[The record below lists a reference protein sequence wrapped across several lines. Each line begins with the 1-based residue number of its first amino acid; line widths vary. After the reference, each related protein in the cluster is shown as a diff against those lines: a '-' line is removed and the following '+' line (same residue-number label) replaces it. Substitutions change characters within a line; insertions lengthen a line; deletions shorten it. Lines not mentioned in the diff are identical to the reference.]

1 MEDTVP
7 VDYDRLINLLP
18 VIQSFINK
26 KKDKEAIDLEETVKE
41 VASALGIDDIAAF
54 AQDEISKA
62 LSTQVDEENA
72 EKLAATIVSIGV
84 EVTPRVMEYVQK
96 GSTSADLFRNLNKV
110 YADYSE
116 ALAETIKNSYGIVLS
131 PETQESIAQFSL
143 DAVSVY
149 CFMAAYKIY
158 KKAADDASIAHE
170 QRLIIEKRCQ
180 ESADAYER
188 CHMEMETL
196 VDRYLGKR
204 LRFFESGIEA
214 MDSSILADDTD
225 GYIAANAKLQESLGR
240 SQQFHTQEEFD
251 DLMFSDDVFKL

>member
-18 VIQSFINK
+18 VIQSFIKK

-72 EKLAATIVSIGV
+72 EKLAAMIVSIGV

-110 YADYSE
+110 SADYSE
-116 ALAETIKNSYGIVLS
+116 A
-131 PETQESIAQFSL
+131 
-143 DAVSVY
+143 
-149 CFMAAYKIY
+149 
-158 KKAADDASIAHE
+158 
-170 QRLIIEKRCQ
+170 
-180 ESADAYER
+180 
-188 CHMEMETL
+188 
-196 VDRYLGKR
+196 
-204 LRFFESGIEA
+204 
-214 MDSSILADDTD
+214 
-225 GYIAANAKLQESLGR
+225 
-240 SQQFHTQEEFD
+240 
-251 DLMFSDDVFKL
+251 

>member
-7 VDYDRLINLLP
+7 IDYDKLINLLP
-18 VIQSFINK
+18 VILTFIKQK
-26 KKDKEAIDLEETVKE
+26 KNNETIDLEKTVTD
-41 VASALGIDDIAAF
+41 VADVFGIDDIAAF
-54 AQDEISKA
+54 AHDEITKA
-62 LSTQVDEENA
+62 LSTQMDKENA
-72 EKLAATIVSIGV
+72 DKLASMIVSIGA

-96 GSTSADLFRNLNKV
+96 GSTSANLFRNLNKI
-110 YADYSE
+110 YEDNSG
-116 ALAETIKNSYGIVLS
+116 ALAETVKNAYGIELPPGMEDS
-131 PETQESIAQFSL
+131 LAQFSL

-149 CFMAAYKIY
+149 CFIAAYKIY
-158 KKAADDASIAHE
+158 KKAADDANIAHE

-180 ESADAYER
+180 ESVDAYER